1 MWAEFLF
8 LNKKNV
14 ICVIF
19 SRQHNSPEVFNHI
32 LVRKLKNLGRCIVTM
47 GDFNIDPLKC
57 TWSSYS
63 INFLASKLFSN
74 SCSRQSNTCPL
85 YLRLLPSLITSS
97 LIIINPDQV
106 LASENITSDKSE
118 HFTQLCVSMRDR
130 TKIKK
135 TQVRDF
141 SRLSTLTLF
150 FLIWNGMHS
159 FLVNR
164 MEWTIYYLPFI
175 RQV

>member
-8 LNKKNV
+8 LNNKNV

-32 LVRKLKNLGRCIVTM
+32 LVKKLKNLGRCIVTM
-47 GDFNIDPLKC
+47 GDFNIDPLKG

-97 LIIINPDQV
+97 LINPDQV
-106 LASENITSDKSE
+106 VASENITSDKSE